1 VTVSKERNLNVL
13 ISRKEKLMDPYLHT
27 IIAIGCMAVS
37 FYAGQ
42 YYGKRLGFRDMI
54 HVLLGVF
61 KAESLEITEDGNF
74 FITKEDGIQ
83 TKVN

>member
-1 VTVSKERNLNVL
+1 
-13 ISRKEKLMDPYLHT
+13 
-27 IIAIGCMAVS
+27 MAVS